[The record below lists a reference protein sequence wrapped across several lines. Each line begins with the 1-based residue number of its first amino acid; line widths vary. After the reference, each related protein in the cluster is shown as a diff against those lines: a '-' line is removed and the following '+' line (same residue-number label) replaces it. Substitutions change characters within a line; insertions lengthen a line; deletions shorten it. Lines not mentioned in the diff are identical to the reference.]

1 MKTNELSSYRA
12 NKLSGIATIP
22 VVIIFTF
29 LVLVVGVAIALISS
43 NETFDV
49 LFFVNSSKAFN
60 YAQAGAKDALIKIT
74 RNKDFSFPSPNYSVE
89 FVTDGCTNYE
99 GCATIAVATD
109 GNNKTITSQGRSKNS
124 IRRIQID
131 ITLSTYGEIT
141 SSTSTELTN

>member
-1 MKTNELSSYRA
+1 MKQSSESHI
-12 NKLSGIATIP
+12 NSSSGIATIP

-49 LFFVNSSKAFN
+49 LFFVNSSKALN
-60 YAQAGAKDALIKIT
+60 YAQTGAKDALIKIT
-74 RNKDFSFPSPNYSVE
+74 RNKDFSFPSPSYNIE
-89 FVTDGCTNYE
+89 FATNGCTNYD
-99 GCATIAVATD
+99 GCATVTVTTN
-109 GNNKTITSQGRSKNS
+109 GNNRTITSQGRSKNS
-124 IRRIQID
+124 IRRIQVD